1 MGNMFNSLLIECTM
15 TNNDIIDGKLE
26 FSRGKIALSL
36 YPVSHKQCQ
45 RLTIQSSKMNLKGI
59 HIRHYF
65 RYIKAKDKTVEVDLD
80 NSKIINS
87 YSTKDSFMVY
97 ELSEVSIINN
107 ELQGKRI
114 LNITCFDI
122 LQKSSTDSP
131 VLKFEIDGSEVS
143 ITKYSGCSKQSEL
156 SCPQQ
161 YENIVLELLSFF
173 FNRRICI
180 KAKYETDAS
189 NSFTIYNTELLDSPQ
204 KVGLFEYYNET
215 YSLCIEDYLSSI
227 TVKTNKDKDDAIRYI
242 RSYISANNYNPVG
255 QFLTYYSIIC
265 LFGNKYIVDKSTSDK
280 SRDEEQ
286 YDSAIKEMRI
296 DKEVIQGINEII
308 NKNLPTTLRHIGNIP
323 RLRNEIVHGLI
334 APEIEDL
341 LYYEPSINDFLQ
353 AVSFGI
359 IYYVLTGK
367 RDLTTE
373 WEVYDVYEKKHR

>member
-1 MGNMFNSLLIECTM
+1 M
-15 TNNDIIDGKLE
+15 
-26 FSRGKIALSL
+26 
-36 YPVSHKQCQ
+36 
-45 RLTIQSSKMNLKGI
+45 
-59 HIRHYF
+59 
-65 RYIKAKDKTVEVDLD
+65 
-80 NSKIINS
+80 
-87 YSTKDSFMVY
+87 
-97 ELSEVSIINN
+97 SEVSIINN